1 MKKQNLKK
9 NRIVLYADEF
19 DEDVWKQ
26 YCEICDV
33 PYDSSEI
40 TIYFDSKDVEAV

>member
-1 MKKQNLKK
+1 MRKQNLKK

-19 DEDVWKQ
+19 DEDIWEQ

-33 PYDSSEI
+33 PSDSSEI
-40 TIYFDSKDVEAV
+40 TIYFDTKDVEAG

>member
-1 MKKQNLKK
+1 MGKQKSNKS
-9 NRIVLYADEF
+9 RIVLYADEF
-19 DEDVWKQ
+19 DEDVWEQ

-40 TIYFDSKDVEAV
+40 TIYFDTKDVEAG

>member
-1 MKKQNLKK
+1 MEKQKANKS
-9 NRIVLYADEF
+9 RIVLYADEF
-19 DEDVWKQ
+19 DEDVWEQ

-40 TIYFDSKDVEAV
+40 TIYFDTKDVEAG